1 MPITPSKVTVKI
13 NNQNKTMTLINGEEI
28 NILKAAGLSDVSFEL
43 VLPQVSYPFSN
54 GGAQSAAY
62 YLSLF
67 ERLKVSKTP
76 FQFILNRQKPGGG
89 MFHYTNLT
97 VGLETYE
104 ITDDA
109 GEGFDVKVKI
119 NLKQYRAY
127 GTKTVAV
134 QPAKTSG
141 GTATATVKA
150 APRPTTTAPKVAT
163 YTVKSGDCLW
173 NIAKKQLGNGADYT
187 KIYNL
192 NKDKIKNP
200 NLIYPGQ
207 VLTLPSGDTTLRPR
221 KKTIVN
227 FHSLLT
233 IFAGSLCLIYINTI
247 NQLHQHRT
255 VQFCYCFI
263 LTNCFQKLIGTLC
276 FLFFRSDFSS

>member
-1 MPITPSKVTVKI
+1 MAYKLYMAGTLMPITPSKVTVKI
-13 NNQNKTMTLINGEEI
+13 NNQNKTMTLINGEE
-28 NILKAAGLSDVSFEL
+28 
-43 VLPQVSYPFSN
+43 
-54 GGAQSAAY
+54 
-62 YLSLF
+62 
-67 ERLKVSKTP
+67 TP

-127 GTKTVAV
+127 GTKTVTV

-150 APRPTTTAPKVAT
+150 APRPTTTAPKAAT

-207 VLTLPSGDTTLRPR
+207 VLTLPS
-221 KKTIVN
+221 
-227 FHSLLT
+227 
-233 IFAGSLCLIYINTI
+233 
-247 NQLHQHRT
+247 
-255 VQFCYCFI
+255 
-263 LTNCFQKLIGTLC
+263 
-276 FLFFRSDFSS
+276 